1 MPLPTQVEV
10 WVVGAGTTGLA
21 TAIVLNKLGLQVAVV
36 DSSPINQNGSRA
48 AVVHSHTLEVY
59 LSLIQI
65 A

>member
-10 WVVGAGTTGLA
+10 LVVGAGPTGLA

-36 DSSPINQNGSRA
+36 DSSPINQNGSQA
-48 AVVHSHTLEVY
+48 AVVHSHTLEVC

>member
-36 DSSPINQNGSRA
+36 DFIIIS
-48 AVVHSHTLEVY
+48 V
-59 LSLIQI
+59 
-65 A
+65 